1 MSPEQ
6 ARGEPLDARSDL
18 FGLGAVVY
26 EMVTGVPPY
35 FGATLADVYAQLLN
49 EATPAPP
56 LGAPGRCP
64 PALDAI
70 LAKAIAT
77 RRADRFPD
85 VRRFLAALYEAGC

>member
-1 MSPEQ
+1 
-6 ARGEPLDARSDL
+6 
-18 FGLGAVVY
+18 
-26 EMVTGVPPY
+26 
-35 FGATLADVYAQLLN
+35 VYAQLLN
-49 EATPAPP
+49 EATPTPP
-56 LGAPGRCP
+56 LGAPDRCP